1 MQFHPLVT
9 LNQLRAQSRNISDV
23 SNEKTDTKGRHMNSR
38 STLHPLP
45 LLIQDAPPPDDARL
59 LDAAHTL
66 VNLQQTTER
75 QTRQQSGGATLN
87 PDTQIVQ
94 NISRA
99 INLPQSTVLRTNQ
112 ISINHPVGSAV
123 APVSSGII
131 VTSLTSI
138 QSPSLPIIR
147 GTIPIQMVGSTTPSL
162 AVASLGNVMTKPGP
176 SININAH
183 MKGTTRVMICFV
195 SF

>member
-1 MQFHPLVT
+1 MQFDPFVT
-9 LNQLRAQSRNISDV
+9 FNQLRAQSRNISDV

-45 LLIQDAPPPDDARL
+45 LLIQDAPPPEDARL

-112 ISINHPVGSAV
+112 ISINHPKNAE
-123 APVSSGII
+123 IFE
-131 VTSLTSI
+131 
-138 QSPSLPIIR
+138 
-147 GTIPIQMVGSTTPSL
+147 
-162 AVASLGNVMTKPGP
+162 
-176 SININAH
+176 NIYSN
-183 MKGTTRVMICFV
+183 
-195 SF
+195 

>member
-1 MQFHPLVT
+1 
-9 LNQLRAQSRNISDV
+9 
-23 SNEKTDTKGRHMNSR
+23 MNSR

-45 LLIQDAPPPDDARL
+45 LLIQDAPPPEDARL

-112 ISINHPVGSAV
+112 IGINHPVGSAV

-147 GTIPIQMVGSTTPSL
+147 STIPIQMVGSTTPSL
-162 AVASLGNVMTKPGP
+162 TVASLGSVMTKPGP

-183 MKGTTRVMICFV
+183 MKGTMRVMIKFV
-195 SF
+195 SLQFYLSFD

>member
-1 MQFHPLVT
+1 MQFHPFVT
-9 LNQLRAQSRNISDV
+9 FNQVRAQSRDISDV
-23 SNEKTDTKGRHMNSR
+23 SNEKTDTKGQHMNSR

-45 LLIQDAPPPDDARL
+45 LLIQDAPPPEDARL

-87 PDTQIVQ
+87 PDSQIVQ

-99 INLPQSTVLRTNQ
+99 INLPQSTVLRNNQ

-147 GTIPIQMVGSTTPSL
+147 STIPIQMVGSTTPSL

-183 MKGTTRVMICFV
+183 MKGTTRVRINFV
-195 SF
+195 S